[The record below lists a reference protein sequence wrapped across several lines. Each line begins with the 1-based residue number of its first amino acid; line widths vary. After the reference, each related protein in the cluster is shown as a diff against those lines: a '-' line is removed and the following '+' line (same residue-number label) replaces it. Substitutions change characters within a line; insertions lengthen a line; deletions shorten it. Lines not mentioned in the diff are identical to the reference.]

1 MKTETWPFGTD
12 ADRGDPLAK
21 LRIPVTG
28 AHPRW
33 RYIAA
38 FDRESQARPTDA
50 EARQLA
56 SYIEEYKEFHF
67 NDWYKAQL
75 LERPLDVDAITR
87 IFHKWGEGDWSY
99 RLATWQYGPTWSP
112 VPPRLRDSA
121 SGALLLVEVMDRSH
135 TFGSSEPM
143 AHWLEWK
150 AAHPDVF
157 DAPSA
162 PDVARAAAPGRE
174 AS

>member
-1 MKTETWPFGTD
+1 MTVAWPFGDD
-12 ADRGDPLAK
+12 ADRYDPLTA

-28 AHPRW
+28 SHPRR

-50 EARQLA
+50 EALVLA
-56 SYIEEYKEFHF
+56 SFIEEYKAFHF

-75 LERPLDVDAITR
+75 LERPLDVDATTR

-121 SGALLLVEVMDRSH
+121 SGALSLVEVMDRTH
-135 TFGSSEPM
+135 CFGADEPM
-143 AHWLEWK
+143 PDWVEWK
-150 AAHPDVF
+150 AAHPEIF
-157 DAPSA
+157 GAP
-162 PDVARAAAPGRE
+162 PAREAAHDAAPGRE